1 MTRMTSAIARFK
13 LYHIPFWIG
22 YQLFWMALFNS
33 DNLLTWGSL
42 VLIVLVSAAE
52 AVGAYANIYYL
63 IPAFLKKKHYVRYV
77 LGFGIA
83 LLVSAGLTMLAY
95 QVLFW
100 GTMGQWTGVAAWF
113 GGTKNFYGAVF
124 SMAFTAMAVVM
135 IIKLGKEW
143 IKGQQRNQL
152 LEKEKLETELKF
164 LRSQFNPH
172 FLFNTI
178 NSIHFLIQK
187 DPAMA
192 SDTLSKFS
200 DLLRY
205 QLYECNEQLI
215 PLQKE
220 IHYLSNFVSLEKL
233 RQNGNLTVSLEVSEN
248 VNGAQIAPFI
258 LMPFVEN
265 AFKHVSRGKPG
276 QHHIRICLQQ
286 QVSELHF
293 RVENSKETR
302 IANEKDLVYY
312 GGIGLT
318 NVKRRLALLYP
329 QQHTLHIDNQDDT
342 YAVDLTLTL
351 HEN

>member
-1 MTRMTSAIARFK
+1 MTSVILRFK

-22 YQLFWMALFNS
+22 YQLFWGALFNS
-33 DNLLTWGSL
+33 ENLLHWGTL
-42 VLIVLVSAAE
+42 VLILLVSAAE

-63 IPAFLKKKHYVRYV
+63 VPAFLRKKHYARYV
-77 LGFGIA
+77 LGFGVA
-83 LLVSAGLTMLAY
+83 LLISVGLTILAY
-95 QVLFW
+95 QMLFW
-100 GTMGQWTGVAAWF
+100 GVTGRWTGVEEWF
-113 GGTKNFYGAVF
+113 GGTKNFYGAIF
-124 SMAFTAMAVVM
+124 TMAFTAMVVVM

-205 QLYECNEQLI
+205 QLYECNEAHI

-248 VNGAQIAPFI
+248 INGTQIAPFI

-265 AFKHVSRGKPG
+265 AFKHVSRGKHR

-286 QVSELHF
+286 QDHELHF
-293 RVENSKETR
+293 HVENSKETR
-302 IANEKDLVYY
+302 IITKKDVVYY

-318 NVKRRLALLYP
+318 NVKRRLDLLYP